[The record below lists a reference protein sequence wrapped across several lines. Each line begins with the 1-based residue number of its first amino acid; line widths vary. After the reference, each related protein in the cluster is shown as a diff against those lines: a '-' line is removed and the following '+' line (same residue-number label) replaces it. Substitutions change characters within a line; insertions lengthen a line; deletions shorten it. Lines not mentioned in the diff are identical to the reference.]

1 MMMFSIGEFSKLTG
15 LTVKTLR
22 FYHEQNLLVP
32 SRVDGQSGYRYYS
45 NEKIELARIISTLR
59 ELEFTLSDISEILNQ
74 YDDEADIL
82 DYVEQ
87 QIGFISQR
95 MKQDRKTIQSLKQIL
110 SKERETIKMMQTTKF
125 EVEEKEVEP
134 LLIAGIRMKGRYRD
148 CGKGFG
154 QLGRKVGRY
163 MHGKPL
169 MLYYDCEYR
178 EEDAD
183 YEVCFPVN
191 EKCLSKQIEGVSVRE
206 LPAGKCLSLLHHG
219 PYEELKRSYE
229 VLMRI
234 VNDRGLELEEA
245 SREIY
250 IKGPGM
256 IFRGN
261 PKKYLTEIQL
271 FYSASF
277 SNRVRTSL

>member
-1 MMMFSIGEFSKLTG
+1 MFSIGEFSKLTG

-22 FYHEQNLLVP
+22 FYHEQQLLMP

-45 NEKIELARIISTLR
+45 DEKIELARIISTLR
-59 ELEFTLSDISEILNQ
+59 ELEFTLSDISEILDQ

-82 DYVEQ
+82 DYVDQHLEY
-87 QIGFISQR
+87 ISQR
-95 MKQDRKTIQSLKQIL
+95 MKQDRKTIQTLKQII
-110 SKERETIKMMQTTKF
+110 SIEREAIKMMQTTKF
-125 EVEEKEVEP
+125 EVEEKEVDP
-134 LLIAGIRMKGRYRD
+134 MLIAGIRMKGRYRD

-191 EKCLSKQIEGVSVRE
+191 KKCQSKQIDHVSIRE
-206 LPAGKCLSLLHHG
+206 LPVGKCLSLLHLG
-219 PYEELKRSYE
+219 SYEELKRSYE

-234 VNDRGLELEEA
+234 VKDCGLELEKP

-261 PKKYLTEIQL
+261 PKKYLTEVQL
-271 FYSASF
+271 FYAS
-277 SNRVRTSL
+277 SSSLMDKR